1 MLCFTG
7 RLRFASIDGVR
18 IKLFLA
24 ASLLVVPLAGRAL
37 QVSTAANADPAA
49 VGIERGIL
57 SFRNGEIA
65 AAKLQF
71 SVAVKANPRSADALT
86 WRGISEN
93 KLMQYAEAARDF
105 EQALRLAPDALPA
118 HYNLALSLIRLG
130 QHDRAIEH
138 LQAVVKVQPGVLEP
152 EYNLALLLE
161 SKNAIPE
168 AIEHLEAAYKTQ
180 PNDVTVE
187 QHLLIDL
194 LRMGQLEEAKPILE
208 KMGAVTSADTL
219 EKVGMALV
227 EAGQFSQAIQLLER
241 ARAQENPGIELNL
254 LLARAY
260 IGAQEDH
267 KAIDLLKPAE
277 TYDKTG
283 EAAYLLGAA
292 YSDSGA
298 TEEARQSFERA
309 VSANPRNGRA
319 LYHLG
324 LIESTT
330 AKQSPIGLHH
340 LREAMRLEPGN
351 AAYGIALGKLLL
363 QQDDAQGAM
372 TLLQGVTAK
381 GPEAAERDLLLGIA
395 QVTVSGPKQ
404 AEPTLLR
411 AVEEHPSLALSH
423 NLLGFCYFQLGE
435 LAKAALSYK
444 QASDLSPD
452 SRVFAHDAA
461 VAFELFNDVYKAML
475 YAARAAAL
483 PGAKGEDHYLVAKL
497 LAKAGKKDDAINELN
512 KAIALDPDLEQ
523 PYYLLARTYMQT
535 GDSATATE
543 LIARLK
549 ELKRKHEKAY
559 AEARIKERPI
569 SSSILLQGAPMSSQ
583 ETGTN

>member
-71 SVAVKANPRSADALT
+71 SAAVKANPRSADALT

-180 PNDVTVE
+180 PNDITVE

-267 KAIDLLKPAE
+267 KAIDLLKPA
-277 TYDKTG
+277 
-283 EAAYLLGAA
+283 
-292 YSDSGA
+292 
-298 TEEARQSFERA
+298 
-309 VSANPRNGRA
+309 
-319 LYHLG
+319 
-324 LIESTT
+324 
-330 AKQSPIGLHH
+330 
-340 LREAMRLEPGN
+340 
-351 AAYGIALGKLLL
+351 
-363 QQDDAQGAM
+363 
-372 TLLQGVTAK
+372 
-381 GPEAAERDLLLGIA
+381 
-395 QVTVSGPKQ
+395 
-404 AEPTLLR
+404 
-411 AVEEHPSLALSH
+411 
-423 NLLGFCYFQLGE
+423 
-435 LAKAALSYK
+435 
-444 QASDLSPD
+444 
-452 SRVFAHDAA
+452 
-461 VAFELFNDVYKAML
+461 
-475 YAARAAAL
+475 
-483 PGAKGEDHYLVAKL
+483 
-497 LAKAGKKDDAINELN
+497 
-512 KAIALDPDLEQ
+512 
-523 PYYLLARTYMQT
+523 
-535 GDSATATE
+535 
-543 LIARLK
+543 
-549 ELKRKHEKAY
+549 
-559 AEARIKERPI
+559 
-569 SSSILLQGAPMSSQ
+569 
-583 ETGTN
+583 